1 MIRRLALFSLLSGAV
16 ALHASTIT
24 HGSATNISGDA
35 DVVTTG
41 TLVGAFTLG
50 GSSVLSPTV
59 NGVAFTGLDI
69 SGGSAASGDF
79 SLSLDSSVVGPVA
92 NTSGGANAPFSTLSA
107 SYQNML
113 SSASDGNLTITM
125 SGLTVGDN
133 YMFQWWTDDS
143 AAPASE
149 AMDGDDGTYT
159 LRTDAHSTG
168 DPGELGQ
175 FVTDT
180 FIAGSSSQTLMLSA
194 PPHGGSAEINAF
206 QLRDAS
212 SVDVATPEP
221 SSIVLM
227 AFGALGL
234 IATLRYRRN
243 ARN

>member
-1 MIRRLALFSLLSGAV
+1 MLKRLALFSLLGSAV
-16 ALHASTIT
+16 ALHAATIT
-24 HGSATNISGDA
+24 HGTATDISGDA

-69 SGGSAASGDF
+69 SGGSATSGDF
-79 SLSLDSSVVGPVA
+79 SLSLGYSVLGSTA
-92 NTSGGANAPFSTLSA
+92 NTSGGSNAPFSSLST
-107 SYQNML
+107 SYQDML
-113 SSASDGNLTITM
+113 SSAAQGALTITM
-125 SGLTVGDN
+125 SGLTVGNN

-149 AMDGDDGTYT
+149 AYDGDDGTYT
-159 LRTDAHSTG
+159 LMTNPHGSYA
-168 DPGELGQ
+168 PGELGQ

-180 FIAGSSSQTLMLSA
+180 FIADGSTQTIVLSA
-194 PPHGGSAEINAF
+194 PPHGGTDEINAF
-206 QLRDAS
+206 QLRAAS
-212 SVDVATPEP
+212 PVDVATPEP
-221 SSIVLM
+221 SSLVLM

-234 IATLRYRRN
+234 LATFRARRH